1 MMKYNISG
9 PEGNAFAIMGNVKTW
24 SKQLE
29 MDSQPIIEEMASGDY
44 NNLLRVVVENFGDIV
59 EFVSE
64 YELDTVNPD
73 LYTIK

>member
-1 MMKYNISG
+1 MKYNISG